1 MPGQAIIIIGSS
13 GGGTRATLQ
22 AGVPV
27 PIGAGESVK
36 NMDATGEAHVIFSV
50 SGVPAE
56 NWYIKAGQSETAP
69 TAGVVELQP

>member
-13 GGGTRATLQ
+13 GGGTRAVMQ
-22 AGVPV
+22 PGVPV
-27 PIGAGESVK
+27 PIDAGESVK
-36 NMDATGEAHVIFSV
+36 NTDDKDEAHVIFSV